1 MFLSDI
7 KVSFMS
13 DTGGENLTLMLK
25 VFAFPYSRSLV
36 LCLVELEKVFF
47 MLFTLI
53 GSFRNLIILRTSVS
67 VLPLGSG
74 DTCIPPFGP
83 KERLLT

>member
-1 MFLSDI
+1 
-7 KVSFMS
+7 MS

-47 MLFTLI
+47 YAVYLNRFFQKLDYSQNLCISPTP
-53 GSFRNLIILRTSVS
+53 GFR
-67 VLPLGSG
+67 
-74 DTCIPPFGP
+74 
-83 KERLLT
+83 